1 MKKSISV
8 KGKTHDRL
16 KGFLDGE
23 PMGPWVEKLIND
35 ALDAAEEERTR
46 VLPPTFEFAGEFE
59 EGSDKFAGED

>member
-35 ALDAAEEERTR
+35 ALDAAEENRERDIR
-46 VLPPTFEFAGEFE
+46 RMIN
-59 EGSDKFAGED
+59 EGIDTPFIRKPD